1 MLLLL
6 GSSNE
11 IFNGLDTGTMTLNSG
26 QVRTS
31 TNLTLQVNG
40 LNGTQGTIK
49 KVSTQGQQP
58 VQQHTKT
65 TKPVGRV
72 SPFSMTLHRHL
83 SSKQRFRRLRTPLRE
98 RNTFAFGFRIATG
111 MPGVLES
118 FLQLCHGRHP
128 PRISRQAMH
137 FRKGRRATP
146 PFVQQLT
153 PTVSGEAFG
162 RKVVGSRA
170 QLPMGCQSTCSTILP
185 TRRRPRSNL

>member
-58 VQQHTKT
+58 VQH
-65 TKPVGRV
+65 
-72 SPFSMTLHRHL
+72 HRHL

-98 RNTFAFGFRIATG
+98 RNTLAFGFRIARG
-111 MPGVLES
+111 IPGVLES

-128 PRISRQAMH
+128 PRVTSISRQAMH
-137 FRKGRRATP
+137 FRKRRRATP

-153 PTVSGEAFG
+153 PTVSGEAFR

-170 QLPMGCQSTCSTILP
+170 QCSTILA